1 VDRDVALLRFAE
13 LVAADGELF
22 LPGWQHLVLVSVME
36 AGTPDMT
43 GFCYLDDGRAVPVSP
58 SDFEILDAVELLR
71 DAMAAQDAGAGWV
84 SAQFRVDRAGDLR
97 AEYEYHDSA
106 RWVVTPANVRARAEQ
121 FRPAPGGR
129 AT

>member
-1 VDRDVALLRFAE
+1 MALLRFAE
-13 LVAADGELF
+13 
-22 LPGWQHLVLVSVME
+22 
-36 AGTPDMT
+36 
-43 GFCYLDDGRAVPVSP
+43 
-58 SDFEILDAVELLR
+58 LDAVELLR

-97 AEYEYHDSA
+97 TEYEYHDSA
-106 RWVVTPANVRARAEQ
+106 RWAVTPANVRARAEQ